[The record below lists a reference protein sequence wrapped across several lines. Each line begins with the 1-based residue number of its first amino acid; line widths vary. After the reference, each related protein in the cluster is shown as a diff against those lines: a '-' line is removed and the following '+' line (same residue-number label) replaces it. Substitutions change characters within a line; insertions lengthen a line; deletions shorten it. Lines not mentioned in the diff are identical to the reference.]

1 MDCFFASVQAR
12 DIYEEAIQT
21 VVTVRDFSQV
31 FDTYSQFEER
41 IVKAKME
48 TTAELGPTE
57 EGDKY
62 VHDIVE
68 IVWKFQFLS
77 LMMMVMM
84 GFVHPSL
91 YISTL
96 ILVRDRKY

>member
-1 MDCFFASVQAR
+1 MDCLFPSVQAR

-57 EGDKY
+57 EGKQ
-62 VHDIVE
+62 VHDIVA

-77 LMMMVMM
+77 LMMVMM
-84 GFVHPSL
+84 CFVHPSFFV
-91 YISTL
+91 YKIF
-96 ILVRDRKY
+96 VMDRKY